1 MAERGHRNSG
11 VTATDVARRAGVS
24 QSTVSRVLN
33 PNGKVKVQ
41 EEARQRV
48 LQAARELGYRPNAI
62 AQTMISGRSKIVGVV
77 VSDYF
82 NVFYYQMLQLLTNRL
97 MAAGLQAMVFSSPP
111 RSDINELLQRFY
123 RYQVDGVIVTSS
135 ALSHHVTEQG
145 IQRGVPVVLINGYLP
160 DMGVNAVQS
169 DQFGSGILM
178 ADYLV
183 GVGHRRFA
191 YVSSENSPHR
201 NYMPRQEGF
210 LEGLRRHGV
219 DTCRVIPGGY
229 SYQSGL
235 EVGESL
241 AREADMP
248 DAIFCS
254 GDWNAMG
261 VLDALRRHSQ
271 REIGREVSVTGYDT
285 PILTGL
291 EAYSITGLTQD
302 MDGLCSD
309 AVELLETLMEDPE
322 RPPQLLTRPMHLT
335 IRSSSR
341 PLPREMERKKG

>member
-135 ALSHHVTEQG
+135 
-145 IQRGVPVVLINGYLP
+145 RGGCRWCSSMDICRIWGSTLCRATSSA
-160 DMGVNAVQS
+160 AV
-169 DQFGSGILM
+169 
-178 ADYLV
+178 
-183 GVGHRRFA
+183 
-191 YVSSENSPHR
+191 
-201 NYMPRQEGF
+201 
-210 LEGLRRHGV
+210 
-219 DTCRVIPGGY
+219 
-229 SYQSGL
+229 
-235 EVGESL
+235 SL
-241 AREADMP
+241 WRTTWW
-248 DAIFCS
+248 
-254 GDWNAMG
+254 G
-261 VLDALRRHSQ
+261 
-271 REIGREVSVTGYDT
+271 
-285 PILTGL
+285 
-291 EAYSITGLTQD
+291 
-302 MDGLCSD
+302 
-309 AVELLETLMEDPE
+309 
-322 RPPQLLTRPMHLT
+322 
-335 IRSSSR
+335 
-341 PLPREMERKKG
+341 

>member
-1 MAERGHRNSG
+1 M
-11 VTATDVARRAGVS
+11 
-24 QSTVSRVLN
+24 
-33 PNGKVKVQ
+33 
-41 EEARQRV
+41 
-48 LQAARELGYRPNAI
+48 
-62 AQTMISGRSKIVGVV
+62 
-77 VSDYF
+77 
-82 NVFYYQMLQLLTNRL
+82 
-97 MAAGLQAMVFSSPP
+97 
-111 RSDINELLQRFY
+111 
-123 RYQVDGVIVTSS
+123 
-135 ALSHHVTEQG
+135 
-145 IQRGVPVVLINGYLP
+145 
-160 DMGVNAVQS
+160 
-169 DQFGSGILM
+169 
-178 ADYLV
+178 
-183 GVGHRRFA
+183 
-191 YVSSENSPHR
+191 
-201 NYMPRQEGF
+201 
-210 LEGLRRHGV
+210 
-219 DTCRVIPGGY
+219 IPGGY

-261 VLDALRRHSQ
+261 VLDALRRHSR

-341 PLPREMERKKG
+341 PLPREMEQKKG